1 MPAPFRVG
9 LIGLG
14 HVGGALARRLTD
26 DSERIAQTAGRPI
39 ALDVIGVRKP
49 AARIAPARLV
59 EAEAVASAPALD
71 AVIELIGGIE
81 PARAYVSEALKAGR
95 QVVTANKQLIAQHGP
110 ELARLGPLRFEAS
123 VGSAIPIIETLAET
137 AGADEIRGLA
147 GILNGTTNFMLSRM
161 STGATYDE
169 ALREAQRLG
178 LAEADPSADVDGH
191 DAAAKLAILI
201 MLAFRARVDAQTI
214 DRVGIRPDAGSNEP
228 RAGWSGDRPA
238 RVIKLIAAARRN
250 GAQIIADV
258 RPRAVAD
265 HSVFAHVDGA
275 LNAIAVDARYAG
287 TLMFQG
293 PGAGP
298 DAAASAVISDLIRAA
313 RDIPAAA
320 GAVLA
325 RLADQPA
332 LAARPF
338 GADGIQMAGIG
349 L

>member
-14 HVGGALARRLTD
+14 HVGSALARRLTD
-26 DSERIAQTAGRPI
+26 DSERIARAAGRPI
-39 ALDVIGVRKP
+39 ALDVIGVRRP
-49 AARIAPARLV
+49 QTRIAPARLV

-71 AVIELIGGIE
+71 AVVELIGGIE
-81 PARAYVSEALKAGR
+81 PAREYLNAVLAAGR
-95 QVVTANKQLIAQHGP
+95 QVITANKQLIAQHGP

-137 AGADEIRGLA
+137 AGADEIRALA

-169 ALREAQRLG
+169 ALREAQSLG

-214 DRVGIRPDAGSNEP
+214 DRVGIRLAESNEP
-228 RAGWSGDRPA
+228 RAGWSGDRPE

-258 RPRAVAD
+258 RPRAVAG
-265 HSVFAHVDGA
+265 HALFAHVDGA

-287 TLMFQG
+287 TLTFQG

-313 RDIPAAA
+313 RDLPASA
-320 GAVLA
+320 GTILA
-325 RLADQPA
+325 SLADQPA